1 MYEDFKMWKKNNI
14 FLIVG
19 LLLLSGSIINNPI
32 SVAAKYNTIQKQE
45 DRKKNQNKDKDRN
58 QNRNKDNNGNR
69 DKGKTKDKNQEKN
82 KNESKNEGQYEKI
95 DKKSQ
100 ISVKEFHK
108 KIIKLGFSDDG
119 FYFEKGKL
127 MGVIS
132 IDRDGMRFVIHN
144 NSSKFNKVI
153 KKCFQMVLPKSATKL
168 YKMVVDPSK
177 MQDKTLFMDSREVIL
192 IKYPEN
198 IEIDIYGIG
207 GSLWR

>member
-1 MYEDFKMWKKNNI
+1 MWKKNNI

-19 LLLLSGSIINNPI
+19 FLLLSGSIINDPT
-32 SVAAKYNTIQKQE
+32 SVAAKYSTIQKQE
-45 DRKKNQNKDKDRN
+45 DRNKNQN
-58 QNRNKDNNGNR
+58 QNRNKDNSGNR
-69 DKGKTKDKNQEKN
+69 NKNQTKDKNQEKN
-82 KNESKNEGQYEKI
+82 KNEGKNEVQYKKI
-95 DKKSQ
+95 DKKQ
-100 ISVKEFHK
+100 QLSVKAFHK
-108 KIIKLGFSDDG
+108 KMIKLGFSDDG

-132 IDRDGMRFVIHN
+132 IERDGMRFVIHN

-168 YKMVVDPSK
+168 YKIVVDPLK
-177 MQDKTLFMDSREVIL
+177 MQDKTLFMDSREVVL

>member
-1 MYEDFKMWKKNNI
+1 MWKKNNI

-19 LLLLSGSIINNPI
+19 FLLLSGSIINDPT
-32 SVAAKYNTIQKQE
+32 SVAAKYSTIQKQE
-45 DRKKNQNKDKDRN
+45 DRNKNQNKDKYKN
-58 QNRNKDNNGNR
+58 QNRNKNQ
-69 DKGKTKDKNQEKN
+69 TKDKNQEKN
-82 KNESKNEGQYEKI
+82 KNEGKNEVQYKKI
-95 DKKSQ
+95 DKKQ
-100 ISVKEFHK
+100 QLSVKAFHK
-108 KIIKLGFSDDG
+108 KMIKLGFSDDG

-132 IDRDGMRFVIHN
+132 IERDGMRFVIHN

-168 YKMVVDPSK
+168 YKIVVDPLK
-177 MQDKTLFMDSREVIL
+177 MQDKTLFMDSREVVL

>member
-1 MYEDFKMWKKNNI
+1 MWKKNNI

-19 LLLLSGSIINNPI
+19 FLLLSGSIINDPT
-32 SVAAKYNTIQKQE
+32 SVAAKYSTIQKQE
-45 DRKKNQNKDKDRN
+45 DRNKNQNKDKYKN
-58 QNRNKDNNGNR
+58 QNRNKDNSGNR
-69 DKGKTKDKNQEKN
+69 NKNQTKDKNQEKN
-82 KNESKNEGQYEKI
+82 KNESKNETQYGKI
-95 DKKSQ
+95 HKKEQ

-108 KIIKLGFSDDG
+108 KMIKLGFSDDG

-132 IDRDGMRFVIHN
+132 IERDGMRFVIHN

-168 YKMVVDPSK
+168 YKIVVDPLK
-177 MQDKTLFMDSREVIL
+177 MQDKTLFMDSREVVL

>member
-1 MYEDFKMWKKNNI
+1 MWKKNNI

-19 LLLLSGSIINNPI
+19 FLLLSGSIINNPI
-32 SVAAKYNTIQKQE
+32 SVAAKYDTIQEQE
-45 DRKKNQNKDKDRN
+45 DRKKNQNKDKYKN
-58 QNRNKDNNGNR
+58 QNKNRNKDNSGNR
-69 DKGKTKDKNQEKN
+69 DRNQTKDKNQEIN
-82 KNESKNEGQYEKI
+82 KNEGKNEVQYKKI
-95 DKKSQ
+95 NKKQ
-100 ISVKEFHK
+100 QLSVKEFHK
-108 KIIKLGFSDDG
+108 KMIKLGFSDDG

-132 IDRDGMRFVIHN
+132 IERDGMRFVIHN

-153 KKCFQMVLPKSATKL
+153 KKCFQMVLPKSAMKL
-168 YKMVVDPSK
+168 YKIVVHPSK

>member
-1 MYEDFKMWKKNNI
+1 MEKNNI
-14 FLIVG
+14 FLLVG
-19 LLLLSGSIINNPI
+19 FLLLSGSIINDPT
-32 SVAAKYNTIQKQE
+32 SVAAKYSTIQKQE
-45 DRKKNQNKDKDRN
+45 DRNKNQNKDKYKN
-58 QNRNKDNNGNR
+58 QNKNRNKDNSGNR
-69 DKGKTKDKNQEKN
+69 DRNQTKDKNQEKN
-82 KNESKNEGQYEKI
+82 KNESKNETQYGKI
-95 DKKSQ
+95 HKKEQ

-108 KIIKLGFSDDG
+108 KMIKLGFSDDG

-132 IDRDGMRFVIHN
+132 IERDGMRFVIHN

-168 YKMVVDPSK
+168 YKIVVAPLK

-198 IEIDIYGIG
+198 IEIDIYGIE

>member
-1 MYEDFKMWKKNNI
+1 MWKKNNI

-19 LLLLSGSIINNPI
+19 FLLLSGSIINDPT
-32 SVAAKYNTIQKQE
+32 SVAAKYSTIQKQE
-45 DRKKNQNKDKDRN
+45 DRNKNQNKDKYKN
-58 QNRNKDNNGNR
+58 QNKNRNKDNSGNR
-69 DKGKTKDKNQEKN
+69 DRNQTKDKNQKKN
-82 KNESKNEGQYEKI
+82 KNESKNEAQYGKI
-95 DKKSQ
+95 HKKEQ

-108 KIIKLGFSDDG
+108 KMIKLGFSDDG
-119 FYFEKGKL
+119 FYFQKGKL

-132 IDRDGMRFVIHN
+132 IERYGMRFVIHN

-153 KKCFQMVLPKSATKL
+153 KKCFQIVLPKSATKL
-168 YKMVVDPSK
+168 YKIVVDPLK

-198 IEIDIYGIG
+198 IEIDIYGIE